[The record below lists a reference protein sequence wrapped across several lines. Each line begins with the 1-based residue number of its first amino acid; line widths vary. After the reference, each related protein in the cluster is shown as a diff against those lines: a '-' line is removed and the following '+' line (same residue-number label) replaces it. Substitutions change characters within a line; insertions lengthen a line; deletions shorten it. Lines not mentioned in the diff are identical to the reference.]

1 MFKTK
6 QEKIQNEKKE
16 KITDNHY
23 EAKNKLS
30 MRKESKHHK
39 KNLLE
44 KKKKKK
50 KKQEAEKGAKE
61 REIMT
66 HVNVI
71 SVVMSSSNVL
81 DLNAYKYQRS
91 YPDMGKKRNM
101 GNAQIIRSK
110 R

>member
-44 KKKKKK
+44 KEKKKK
-50 KKQEAEKGAKE
+50 
-61 REIMT
+61 
-66 HVNVI
+66 
-71 SVVMSSSNVL
+71 
-81 DLNAYKYQRS
+81 
-91 YPDMGKKRNM
+91 
-101 GNAQIIRSK
+101 RSK
-110 R
+110 RRKKEQRREK

>member
-44 KKKKKK
+44 KAKKKKEARGGK
-50 KKQEAEKGAKE
+50 RSKGERNNDTCECNIGCNVKQ
-61 REIMT
+61 
-66 HVNVI
+66 
-71 SVVMSSSNVL
+71 
-81 DLNAYKYQRS
+81 QRS
-91 YPDMGKKRNM
+91 
-101 GNAQIIRSK
+101 
-110 R
+110 

>member
-44 KKKKKK
+44 KEKKKKEARGGK
-50 KKQEAEKGAKE
+50 RSKGERNNDTCECNIGCNVKQ
-61 REIMT
+61 
-66 HVNVI
+66 
-71 SVVMSSSNVL
+71 
-81 DLNAYKYQRS
+81 QRS
-91 YPDMGKKRNM
+91 
-101 GNAQIIRSK
+101 
-110 R
+110 

>member
-16 KITDNHY
+16 KITDNYY

-44 KKKKKK
+44 RAKKKK
-50 KKQEAEKGAKE
+50 
-61 REIMT
+61 
-66 HVNVI
+66 
-71 SVVMSSSNVL
+71 
-81 DLNAYKYQRS
+81 
-91 YPDMGKKRNM
+91 
-101 GNAQIIRSK
+101 RSK
-110 R
+110 RRKKEQRREK

>member
-39 KNLLE
+39 KNCWKGQ
-44 KKKKKK
+44 KKKK
-50 KKQEAEKGAKE
+50 EARGEK
-61 REIMT
+61 
-66 HVNVI
+66 
-71 SVVMSSSNVL
+71 
-81 DLNAYKYQRS
+81 
-91 YPDMGKKRNM
+91 
-101 GNAQIIRSK
+101 RSK
-110 R
+110 RERNNDTCECNIGCNVKQQRS

>member
-39 KNLLE
+39 KNCWKGQ
-44 KKKKKK
+44 KKKK
-50 KKQEAEKGAKE
+50 
-61 REIMT
+61 
-66 HVNVI
+66 
-71 SVVMSSSNVL
+71 
-81 DLNAYKYQRS
+81 
-91 YPDMGKKRNM
+91 
-101 GNAQIIRSK
+101 RSK
-110 R
+110 RRKKEQKREK

>member
-39 KNLLE
+39 KNCW
-44 KKKKKK
+44 KGQKKK
-50 KKQEAEKGAKE
+50 KKQEAKKGAKE